1 MNTIGI
7 KGIRLRADAKNE
19 TAQVFMELDDGREYE
34 LISDSGESI
43 DHWVNMSSLSLS
55 TLNSKKMKK

>member
-34 LISDSGESI
+34 LISDNGESI